1 MIVEEHQ
8 QNGLKE
14 SRVELYYEKKDNQ
27 IEAILKYIDEWQ
39 QIIGREE
46 DGLVILSPQEV
57 YYFEAVDKKCFAYL
71 KDNVYQVND
80 TLREIESKL
89 GHCGFALNDPPKMVH
104 RSTHNL

>member
-46 DGLVILSPQEV
+46 
-57 YYFEAVDKKCFAYL
+57 Y
-71 KDNVYQVND
+71 
-80 TLREIESKL
+80 
-89 GHCGFALNDPPKMVH
+89 
-104 RSTHNL
+104 